1 VRAVVRYQAE
11 INLLILGFNLVPA
24 FPLDG
29 GRVARALLWRRGGDI
44 TAATNAAAVLGRAFG
59 YLLIGFGV
67 LMAFGGAP
75 GGLWFALIGAFLVIA
90 ANAERVQEQVVAT
103 FTGVPAEELMSHPAI
118 TIPAE
123 LTLAEAQQY
132 FARYR
137 YTAFPVTD
145 RSGRAVGMLS
155 IDHLERTP
163 ASRWSV
169 TLACERAD
177 RDPALLIGQR
187 EDVARLLQQPG
198 FARVGRAAVI
208 DDEGRPV
215 GVVSLTDIQ
224 RTLRA
229 NRLRRPTSGPA
240 SPALR

>member
-1 VRAVVRYQAE
+1 
-11 INLLILGFNLVPA
+11 
-24 FPLDG
+24 
-29 GRVARALLWRRGGDI
+29 VARALLWRRSGDI
-44 TAATNAAAVLGRAFG
+44 TAATKTAAVLGRAFG
-59 YLLIGFGV
+59 SLLIGLGV

-90 ANAERVQEQVVAT
+90 ASAERVQEQVVST
-103 FTGVPAEELMSHPAI
+103 FTGVLAEQLMSHPAI
-118 TIPAE
+118 TIPAD

-145 RSGRAVGMLS
+145 RSGRAIGMLS

-163 ASRWSV
+163 RSRRSV
-169 TLACERAD
+169 KLAGERAD
-177 RDPALLIGQR
+177 RDPALLIGQQ
-187 EDVARLLQQPG
+187 EDVAHLLQQPA

-229 NRLRRPTSGPA
+229 NRLRSATSGPA
-240 SPALR
+240 SAALR